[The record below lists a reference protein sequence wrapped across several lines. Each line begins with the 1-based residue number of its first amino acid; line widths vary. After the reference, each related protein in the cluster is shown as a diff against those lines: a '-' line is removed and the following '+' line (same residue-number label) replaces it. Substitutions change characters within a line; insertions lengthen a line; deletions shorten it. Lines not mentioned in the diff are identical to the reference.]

1 MTDTS
6 ASSEG
11 PGIVDPKSDPQY
23 IQFRCL
29 PAPEPGAGGASGP
42 VRLNRWS
49 HMITRGHDFPGAQA
63 MLYGAGVPDEETMK
77 NAPHVGISTV
87 WWEGNP
93 CK

>member
-6 ASSEG
+6 ATSSSDA

-29 PAPEPGAGGASGP
+29 PAPEPGTDGP
-42 VRLNRWS
+42 LNRWS